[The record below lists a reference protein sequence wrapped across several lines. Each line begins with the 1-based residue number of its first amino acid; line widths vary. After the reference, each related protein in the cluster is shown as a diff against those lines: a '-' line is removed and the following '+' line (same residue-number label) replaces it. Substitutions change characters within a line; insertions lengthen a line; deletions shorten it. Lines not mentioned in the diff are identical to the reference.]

1 MSCRVWRQRNNDQ
14 LWKFFAV
21 FSEVGLV
28 FNNMIESVRKNRKYL
43 GIAGAI
49 LALGAGSVF
58 GWTFCAGDR

>member
-1 MSCRVWRQRNNDQ
+1 MTNCG
-14 LWKFFAV
+14 KFLQF